1 MQGRML
7 GGSNSIRMVRKASGR
22 FLIDPILQNLAC
34 FSGFLTQ
41 EGPPNVW
48 NGCFGCGEGPWDRQG
63 WPHHPSRTSI
73 WSRWPPILLDFVDG
87 GHLDGEDDI
96 LERWVLSKSCLYNG
110 VGCPEHQSP
119 WSGWPHVLLDSTTRL
134 RGRGASW
141 QGRWHFMKM
150 SAKQKLFVLWR
161 WVS

>member
-1 MQGRML
+1 MWTMQGRML

-22 FLIDPILQNLAC
+22 FLIDPILHNLAC

-73 WSRWPPILLDFVDG
+73 WSRWPPILLDFVDR

-96 LERWVLSKSCLYNG
+96 LERWVLSKSCLYNE

-119 WSGWPHVLLDSTTRL
+119 GQDDPLSSWTPPPDFVDRGHLDREDDIL
-134 RGRGASW
+134 
-141 QGRWHFMKM
+141 
-150 SAKQKLFVLWR
+150 
-161 WVS
+161 